1 MEPSKR
7 VKNCINWIISRFPF
21 FGGILVNLELQED
34 SKIDTACTNGKNLRY
49 NPDFINSLSRE
60 HLIFLVLHET
70 AHIFLKHHLRMQ
82 GKNPDLWNQAA
93 DYAVNAWLIN
103 QQFKPIPEILYKKEY
118 ENFSAEKIYNLL
130 NQQQQDKTEKEKQQ
144 EKETSENLGKIESFP
159 SNQQD
164 EIKQEENKIDSQ
176 VQRGGILQKLAGTE
190 TGFLQDWI
198 KRQRE
203 PKLNIPEILQAV
215 ASGVC
220 KNDFSWDK
228 PNFRYS
234 DMGYF
239 PSLHN
244 FELGKIA
251 VFCDASGSIDIPL
264 FDQLISEIIQAKSQ
278 GLTFDLF
285 LFDTKVY
292 QEIMDFQGDEK
303 IQISGG
309 GTRFNCIPAHLE
321 KIQENYAAV
330 IIFTDGCSYID
341 SPIDNCYWIIYDNP
355 GFNCTFGSIFHVSG

>member
-1 MEPSKR
+1 MMEPSKR

-21 FGGILVNLELQED
+21 FGGILVNLDLQED
-34 SKIDTACTNGKNLRY
+34 LKIDTACTNGKNLRY
-49 NPDFINSLSRE
+49 DPAFINSLSRE

-130 NQQQQDKTEKEKQQ
+130 NQQQDKTEKEKQQ
-144 EKETSENLGKIESFP
+144 EKEQSENLGKIESF
-159 SNQQD
+159 SNNQ
-164 EIKQEENKIDSQ
+164 EETKQEENKIDSQ
-176 VQRGGILQKLAGTE
+176 MQQGGILQKLAGTDS
-190 TGFLQDWI
+190 GFLQDWI
-198 KRQRE
+198 KQQRE
-203 PKLNIPEILQAV
+203 PRLNIREILQAV
-215 ASGVC
+215 ASNVC
-220 KNDFSWDK
+220 KNDFSWSK

-234 DMGYF
+234 DIGYF

-251 VFCDASGSIDIPL
+251 IFCDASGSIDLQL
-264 FDQLISEIIQAKSQ
+264 FNQLISETIEAKSQ
-278 GLTFDLF
+278 GLNFDLF
-285 LFDTKVY
+285 MFDTGVY
-292 QEIMDFQGDEK
+292 QEIRDFQGDEK

-309 GTRFNCIPAHLE
+309 GTRFNCIPEHLE

-330 IIFTDGCSYID
+330 IIFTDGYSYID
-341 SPIDNCYWIIYDNP
+341 SLVENCCWIIYDNP
-355 GFNCTFGSIFHVSG
+355 SFICTFGSIFHVSG